1 MPEALLY
8 GLVIL
13 SAIAHAIWNALMK
26 SAGDRVLTMV
36 AIRTAGLILGLI
48 ALPVVEWPAPESW
61 KWLALTAA
69 VMFAYYAL
77 LIRSYDVGDMSVVY
91 PLARGVAPVLTTIA
105 AFLAIGE
112 TLGAGQIVA
121 VAMISLGI
129 MALSFGAGAS
139 RGAVGFAL
147 ATGASVA
154 TYSSFAGLGVRSA
167 GTVLGFQACLEIV
180 TGFGMLGYGVTAR
193 HTAILGYARRHGTI
207 GLLAGAVSV
216 VGFLAYLMAAR
227 YLPLGPVT
235 ALRETSVLFGAV
247 LGTIVLKEG
256 FGLRRVAAALLVTLG
271 TALLAVMRRGNL
283 RSCHC
288 LSRSKAASAC
298 R

>member
-1 MPEALLY
+1 MSAALLY

-13 SAIAHAIWNALMK
+13 SAIANATWNALMK

-36 AIRTAGLILGLI
+36 AIRSVGLTFGLV
-48 ALPVVEWPAPESW
+48 ALPFVDWPAPESW

-77 LIRSYDVGDMSVVY
+77 LIRSYDIGDMSVVY

-105 AFLAIGE
+105 AFFAIGE
-112 TLGAGQIVA
+112 TLAAGQVVA
-121 VAMISLGI
+121 VVMISLGI

-139 RGAVGFAL
+139 GTAVAFAL
-147 ATGASVA
+147 ATGVSVA
-154 TYSSFAGLGVRSA
+154 TYSFFAGLGVRTA

-180 TGFGMLGYGVTAR
+180 TGFGMLCYGATVRRAD
-193 HTAILGYARRHGTI
+193 IVGYARRHGAV
-207 GLLAGAVSV
+207 GLLAGVVSV
-216 VGFLAYLMAAR
+216 AGFLAYLVAAR

-235 ALRETSVLFGAV
+235 ALRETSVIFGTV

-256 FGLRRVAAALLVTLG
+256 FGLRRIAAALLVTG
-271 TALLAVMRRGNL
+271 GIMLLAVMR
-283 RSCHC
+283 
-288 LSRSKAASAC
+288 
-298 R
+298 